1 MWEITSTGQLLNILV
16 GTVFGIMAAAFY
28 YFLFPLF
35 SLWGKRAVINIFDAV
50 FFVIC
55 AFLNLI
61 LLYCLTNGGLRF
73 YIIIAEAFG
82 FWLFKASL
90 SGIFMKVSSFLFSFI
105 AVLISRLSYFLQRLT
120 EKMLK
125 ISLKTAKIIKK
136 LLKKAGKM
144 LYTVFCKEKN
154 GKK

>member
-1 MWEITSTGQLLNILV
+1 MWEITSAGQLLNILI
-16 GTVFGIMAAAFY
+16 GIIFGIIAAFFY
-28 YFLFPLF
+28 YFLFPVF
-35 SLWGKRAVINIFDAV
+35 SFKNNKAAINSFDAV

-61 LLYCLTNGGLRF
+61 LFYCLTNGSLRF

-82 FWLFKASL
+82 FWLFNVFL
-90 SGIFMKVSSFLFSFI
+90 SKIVLKVSEKVFSIFKAFI
-105 AVLISRLSYFLQRLT
+105 NRVLYFLQILT

-125 ISLKTAKIIKK
+125 ISLKIAKIIKK

-144 LYTVFCKEKN
+144 LYTVFWKEKKE
-154 GKK
+154 KK